1 MFQDEVA
8 KYKDSEHFMEV
19 VPVGLWESFYAAR
32 YNRDQLGQIGSAL
45 PLRIIR
51 SSGVDAKRDF
61 DVKITDL
68 STDKHNVKY
77 KHFHNTGDG
86 GITFKVE
93 VIINPNESWGYGSK
107 GQKEFVYHGVRYPAR
122 ARILVWLNFWFTN
135 MTPLYVVSDA
145 FDVPNGQYI
154 LSGTPKRL
162 QNMDHYTKWQLEFTE
177 YHKITTWK
185 WDASQSLSKYT
196 GKTVP
201 ATAKNTNLANC
212 DLTNFKYRREFDPN
226 YTTKCN
232 RWLRDK
238 LYQLGFLSYEDY
250 NSGTGQSGWYG
261 PAVLGAIKQFQ
272 KKYMAY
278 FPGMVVNGKCD
289 KVTRD
294 ALCSF

>member
-1 MFQDEVA
+1 MFQDEVVNF
-8 KYKDSEHFMEV
+8 KSDENFMEV
-19 VPVGLWESFYAAR
+19 VPVGLFESFYAAR
-32 YNRDQLGQIGSAL
+32 YNRNQLNQIGNAL

-51 SSGVDAKRDF
+51 SGGIDTTRDF
-61 DVKITDL
+61 DLKITDL
-68 STDKHNVKY
+68 NTNQRNEKFKN
-77 KHFHNTGDG
+77 FHNTGDG
-86 GITFKVE
+86 GIEFKVD
-93 VIINPNESWGYGSK
+93 VIINPKESWGYGK
-107 GQKEFVYHGVRYPAR
+107 QGQADFVYYGVKYPAR
-122 ARILVWLNFWFTN
+122 ARIPVWLNFWFTN

-154 LSGTPKRL
+154 ISDTPKRN
-162 QNMDHYTKWQLEFTE
+162 QDMDHYTRWSLEFTE
-177 YHKITTWK
+177 YREISLHKW
-185 WDASQSLSKYT
+185 APSQSLSKYT

-201 ATAKNTNLANC
+201 ATAVNTNLANC

-278 FPGMVVNGKCD
+278 FPGMEVNGKCD

-294 ALCSF
+294 ALCCF

>member
-45 PLRIIR
+45 PLHIVR

-61 DVKITDL
+61 DVKVTDL

-107 GQKEFVYHGVRYPAR
+107 GQKEFVYHGVKYPAR

-177 YHKITTWK
+177 YHEITNWK
-185 WDASQSLSKYT
+185 WGATQSLSKYT
-196 GKTVP
+196 GKIVP

-212 DLTNFKYRREFDPN
+212 DLSNFKYRKKLED
-226 YTTKCN
+226 TTQCN
-232 RWLRDK
+232 RWLRQK
-238 LYQLGFLSYEDY
+238 LYQLGFLSYEEY
-250 NSGTGQSGWYG
+250 TKQGESGWYNK
-261 PAVLGAIKQFQ
+261 PVMDAIVVFQ
-272 KKYMAY
+272 RKYMAY
-278 FPGMVVNGKCD
+278 FPGMEVNGKCD

>member
-45 PLRIIR
+45 PLHIIR

-61 DVKITDL
+61 DVKVTDL

-93 VIINPNESWGYGSK
+93 VIIDPNESWGYGK
-107 GQKEFVYHGVRYPAR
+107 RGQADFVYYGVRYPAR
-122 ARILVWLNFWFTN
+122 ARIFVWLNFWFTN

-177 YHKITTWK
+177 YHSISTHK
-185 WDASQSLSKYT
+185 WQPLQSLSKYT
-196 GKTVP
+196 GTTVP

-212 DLTNFKYRREFDPN
+212 DLNNFKYRKKLED
-226 YTTKCN
+226 TTQCN
-232 RWLRDK
+232 RWLRQK
-238 LYQLGFLSYEDY
+238 LYQLGFLSYEEY
-250 NSGTGQSGWYG
+250 TKPGESGWYNK
-261 PAVLGAIKQFQ
+261 PTMDAIVVFQ
-272 KKYMAY
+272 KKYQAY
-278 FPGMVVNGKCD
+278 FPGMEVNGKCD
-289 KVTRD
+289 EVTRD
-294 ALCSF
+294 ALCCF

>member
-45 PLRIIR
+45 PLHIIR

-61 DVKITDL
+61 DVKVTDL

-93 VIINPNESWGYGSK
+93 VIINPNESWGYGK
-107 GQKEFVYHGVRYPAR
+107 QGQADFVYYGVKYPAR

-145 FDVPNGQYI
+145 IDIPNGEYI

-162 QNMDHYTKWQLEFTE
+162 QNLDHYTKWQLEFIE
-177 YHKITTWK
+177 YHSISTHK
-185 WDASQSLSKYT
+185 WQPLQSLSKYT
-196 GKTVP
+196 GTTVP
-201 ATAKNTNLANC
+201 ATAKNTNLADC

-278 FPGMVVNGKCD
+278 FPGMIVNGKCD

-294 ALCSF
+294 ALCCF